1 MSLHFCA
8 SKIGDFR
15 IFAMAFFILTY
26 IQYYKR
32 AMSQGLIQNEQTI
45 LKKKNHPKDKNLFTF
60 LHFIIKLRLQL
71 RVATIKKA
79 SCAQLQ
85 VRRTFVAE
93 L

>member
-45 LKKKNHPKDKNLFTF
+45 LKKKITLKIKIYLQS
-60 LHFIIKLRLQL
+60 FIL
-71 RVATIKKA
+71 
-79 SCAQLQ
+79 
-85 VRRTFVAE
+85 
-93 L
+93 